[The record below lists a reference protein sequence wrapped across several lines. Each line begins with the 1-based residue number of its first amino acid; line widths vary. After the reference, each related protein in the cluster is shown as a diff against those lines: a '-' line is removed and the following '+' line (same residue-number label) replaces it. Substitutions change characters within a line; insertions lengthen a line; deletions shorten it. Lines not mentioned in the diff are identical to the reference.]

1 MYLTDAGR
9 PASCFELAPSKV
21 DILTEILINRCPA
34 TFLIGELFMCANRL
48 LLDCS
53 CHSLHVYGRA
63 TSKEIQLGGYK
74 IPKGVTLF
82 LSLGGIHTSK
92 LNYTD
97 PDKFWPVSAAHNIT

>member
-1 MYLTDAGR
+1 
-9 PASCFELAPSKV
+9 
-21 DILTEILINRCPA
+21 
-34 TFLIGELFMCANRL
+34 MCANNGL

-63 TSKEIQLGGYK
+63 TTKEIQLGGYM

-92 LNYTD
+92 HNYTD
-97 PDKFWPVSAAHNIT
+97 PDKFWPVSAANNIT